1 MGEGQPADQ
10 DRVERL
16 RVVLAAA
23 YRAREFENP
32 ELREAV
38 AVFARTS
45 RAAGTPPERMFLTMA
60 ALLDD
65 PALAGLSDWWRSVLR
80 DRLLGWGIETYYH
93 IDLGRRTPLS
103 NDAVG
108 DE

>member
-1 MGEGQPADQ
+1 MSGDQ
-10 DRVERL
+10 HPGSDRVEAL
-16 RVVLAAA
+16 RAALAAA

-65 PALAGLSDWWRSVLR
+65 PALSGLSDWWRSVLR
-80 DRLLGWGIETYYH
+80 DRMLSWGIETYYH
-93 IDLGRRTPLS
+93 IDLGHHTPLS
-103 NDAVG
+103 SDTVDG
-108 DE
+108 